1 MFRKMLR
8 RSQYRS
14 MKSTGLILTVL
25 AQPASMPST
34 PHNPHRMP
42 SSGFTLVELI
52 GVLAILAILASFVTP
67 SVIHQLRNAR
77 RDAETKQL
85 ENIAK
90 GIELFV
96 RQTRSFP
103 ANLAALSP
111 DYVQM
116 ASNQLVNN
124 ANGFSRYFFLQPNLA
139 GFTNATGLAPTQ
151 LANAR
156 YLLISGLLQNLNPSM
171 NTDADFENWWNTDE
185 TGLHDVKI
193 HRGHLGHLF
202 HLVSLSAD
210 GAGGSYSI
218 DGTPTHSGS
227 GTLAPA
233 IRYHIIGTPVGLDE
247 ANTYG
252 TAEVQFIMTAEAGYQ
267 FDPDC
272 PNGSKWRVISSG
284 CYVP

>member
-1 MFRKMLR
+1 MLR
-8 RSQYRS
+8 KPTYRCS
-14 MKSTGLILTVL
+14 HGAGLRISVT
-25 AQPASMPST
+25 AQPAFVSST
-34 PHNPHRMP
+34 PHASRLTLPH
-42 SSGFTLVELI
+42 GFTLVELI
-52 GVLAILAILASFVTP
+52 GVLAILAILASFVAP
-67 SVIHQLRNAR
+67 SIINQLRNAR

-111 DYVQM
+111 DYVQTS
-116 ASNQLVNN
+116 SNQLLNN
-124 ANGFSRYFFLQPNLA
+124 PNGFSRYFFLQPNLA
-139 GFTNATGLAPTQ
+139 GFSNAAGLAPNQ

-156 YLLISGLLQNLNPSM
+156 YLLISGLAQNLNPVI
-171 NTDADFENWWNTDE
+171 NNDADFETWWNTDE
-185 TGLHDVKI
+185 TSLHDVKI

-218 DGTPTHSGS
+218 DGAPTNSGG

-233 IRYHIIGTPVGLDE
+233 IRYHITGTPVGLDE
-247 ANTYG
+247 ANTFG
-252 TAEVQFIMTAEAGYQ
+252 TAEVQFTMTAEAGYQ

-272 PNGSKWRVISSG
+272 PNGSQWRVISSG

>member
-1 MFRKMLR
+1 MLHKLP
-8 RSQYRS
+8 YRS
-14 MKSTGLILTVL
+14 ITGARLTISAL
-25 AQPASMPST
+25 TQPAFVSSAPQASRLT
-34 PHNPHRMP
+34 F

-52 GVLAILAILASFVTP
+52 GVLAILAILASFVAP
-67 SVIHQLRNAR
+67 SIINQLRNTR

-116 ASNQLVNN
+116 SANQLSNN
-124 ANGFSRYFFLQPNLA
+124 PNGFSRYFFLQPNLA
-139 GFTNATGLAPTQ
+139 GFTNTAGLAPAQ

-156 YLLISGLLQNLNPSM
+156 YLLISGLSQNLNPSIT
-171 NTDADFENWWNTDE
+171 TDAEFEGWWNTDE

-193 HRGHLGHLF
+193 FRGHVGHLF

-210 GAGGSYSI
+210 GAGGSYSV
-218 DGTPTHSGS
+218 DGAPTNSGG

-233 IRYHIIGTPVGLDE
+233 IRYHLTGTPIGLDE
-247 ANTYG
+247 ANTFG
-252 TAEVQFIMTAEAGYQ
+252 TPEIQFTMTAEAGYQ

-272 PNGSKWRVISSG
+272 PNGSQWRVISSG
-284 CYVP
+284 CYAP